1 MMARTDDDTWDLASS
16 VGATATMVAA
26 ARAQA
31 TNDPKPLI
39 NDPFAR
45 PLVEA
50 VGIDLLTR
58 MVRGEVTLAELD
70 DEQTRGVR
78 RMKDNM
84 AARTK
89 FFDEFFLTATGGGN
103 SADATGGGNSA
114 EATGGGNSAEATA
127 AGIRQV
133 VILAAGLDARAYRLP
148 WPAGTVVYEIDQ
160 PEVIA
165 FKTTTLTGLGAEPTA
180 DRRTVAIDLR
190 QDWPAALREAGF
202 DPDRPTAWIAEG
214 LLGYL
219 PPDAQDRLLDN
230 ITALSAAGSR
240 FATESI
246 AGRDDLDEEAIK
258 ERMKA
263 VSARW
268 REHGFDLDMTELIY
282 FGDRNEAAEY
292 LKSHGWQIIGRTN
305 RELFADYG
313 LEPLDTDQPFGDVV
327 YVSGILK

>member
-1 MMARTDDDTWDLASS
+1 MARTDDDTWDLASS

-103 SADATGGGNSA
+103 SA

-165 FKTTTLTGLGAEPTA
+165 FKTTTLTGLGAEPIA

>member
-1 MMARTDDDTWDLASS
+1 MARTDDDTWDLASS

-103 SADATGGGNSA
+103 SA
-114 EATGGGNSAEATA
+114 EATA

-165 FKTTTLTGLGAEPTA
+165 FKTTTLTGLGAEPIA

-230 ITALSAAGSR
+230 ITALSATGSR

-292 LKSHGWQIIGRTN
+292 LKSHGWEIVGRTN
-305 RELFADYG
+305 RELFADYE